1 VLRVSL
7 PFPFLYLP
15 TTSANTRDLLSR
27 KEADVVVKIDSLKK
41 TEITGN
47 KDIDGIQSSVGNA
60 VGNLVGSNGP
70 AGVVGDNVD
79 KHVLRGNV

>member
-1 VLRVSL
+1 MLRVSL
-7 PFPFLYLP
+7 PSPFYRP
-15 TTSANTRDLLSR
+15 TTSTNAGDLISW
-27 KEADVVVKIDSLKK
+27 KEANVVAKIDSLKK